1 MVWSLAGVAVALG
14 VAAIA
19 WRCSRAPGGFFDHEI
34 YGMNSRSH
42 RRYAAVSLAFAAYF
56 AAAAATGRT
65 AAGIGGLALYAV
77 IAVFYVTSFLQG
89 APDRDE

>member
-1 MVWSLAGVAVALG
+1 MVWSLAGIAVALA

-19 WRCSRAPGGFFDHEI
+19 WRCSRSPGGFYDREV

-42 RRYAAVSLAFAAYF
+42 LSYAAVSVAFAAYF
-56 AAAAATGRT
+56 AVAAATGRT

-77 IAVFYVTSFLQG
+77 VAVFYVTSFLQG